1 MDFDFDD
8 VYELE
13 SDVYSKDYKTPQQI
27 QEHLYSV
34 VYNRNW
40 KEYLNSI
47 EWDGMWLRHDT
58 PEEKK
63 QKRLA
68 AIEHQIKIEMETH
81 PFKKFF

>member
-8 VYELE
+8 VYDLE
-13 SDVYSKDYKTPQQI
+13 SDLYSKNFKTPQQI
-27 QEHLYSV
+27 QETLYND

-40 KEYLNSI
+40 KDYLNSI
-47 EWDGMWLRHDT
+47 EWDGFWLRHDT
-58 PEEKK
+58 PEEKE

-68 AIEHQIKIEMETH
+68 IIEHQIKIEMETH